1 MCGCSSVRSRAKS
14 RCSVASMLRL
24 AATWAGSIQEPIG
37 LLLIN
42 PTSLSQNHARACR
55 DAPDGGAMSMPVAGG
70 GAAGVAS
77 LAQILLL
84 FCGGGRCNGTR
95 KLKGGMRMRD
105 QARALTRAI
114 GYAWL
119 CWATAL
125 AAQPAAQSD
134 TGAIVRYE
142 VQPSDVL
149 QVSVWREPELTQQV
163 LVRPDGAF
171 SFPLAGDI
179 SAVGKTVEEL
189 RLELVER
196 LGRYIPDLVVTV
208 TVLEIRGNK
217 IYVIGQVNQPGEFI
231 VNPRVDVMQA
241 LSLAGGTTAFASPNA
256 IFVLR
261 RDNGQQ
267 RRLPFNFDAVL
278 RGRDLEQNVL
288 LRTGDVV
295 VVP

>member
-1 MCGCSSVRSRAKS
+1 MRD
-14 RCSVASMLRL
+14 
-24 AATWAGSIQEPIG
+24 
-37 LLLIN
+37 
-42 PTSLSQNHARACR
+42 HARALMR
-55 DAPDGGAMSMPVAGG
+55 AVGW
-70 GAAGVAS
+70 
-77 LAQILLL
+77 LLI
-84 FCGGGRCNGTR
+84 FWT
-95 KLKGGMRMRD
+95 
-105 QARALTRAI
+105 
-114 GYAWL
+114 
-119 CWATAL
+119 ATAV
-125 AAQPAAQSD
+125 AQSGQPPRSAPAAQADGGSV
-134 TGAIVRYE
+134 VRYE

-171 SFPLAGDI
+171 SFPLAGEI
-179 SAVGKTVEEL
+179 NAVGKTVEEL
-189 RLELVER
+189 RRELVER
-196 LGRYIPDLVVTV
+196 LARYIPDLVVTV

-241 LSLAGGTTAFASPNA
+241 LSLAGGTTAFASTGE

>member
-1 MCGCSSVRSRAKS
+1 
-14 RCSVASMLRL
+14 
-24 AATWAGSIQEPIG
+24 
-37 LLLIN
+37 
-42 PTSLSQNHARACR
+42 
-55 DAPDGGAMSMPVAGG
+55 
-70 GAAGVAS
+70 
-77 LAQILLL
+77 
-84 FCGGGRCNGTR
+84 
-95 KLKGGMRMRD
+95 MRN
-105 QARALTRAI
+105 QTRALTRAVGCCLI
-114 GYAWL
+114 FWMT
-119 CWATAL
+119 TA
-125 AAQPAAQSD
+125 AAQAPRAPSSAQPVPSNPSAPAPQQQRAAVPAQAAPSD
-134 TGAIVRYE
+134 TGGAVVRYE

-149 QVSVWREPELTQQV
+149 QVSVWKDPELTQQV

-171 SFPLAGDI
+171 SFPLAGEI
-179 SAVGKTVEEL
+179 NAVGKTVEEL
-189 RLELVER
+189 RRELVDR
-196 LGRYIPDLVVTV
+196 LGRYIPNVVLTV

-217 IYVIGQVNQPGEFI
+217 IYVIGQVNQPGEFV

-241 LSLAGGTTAFASPNA
+241 LSLAGGTTAFASTGE

>member
-1 MCGCSSVRSRAKS
+1 
-14 RCSVASMLRL
+14 
-24 AATWAGSIQEPIG
+24 
-37 LLLIN
+37 
-42 PTSLSQNHARACR
+42 
-55 DAPDGGAMSMPVAGG
+55 
-70 GAAGVAS
+70 
-77 LAQILLL
+77 
-84 FCGGGRCNGTR
+84 
-95 KLKGGMRMRD
+95 MRMRD

>member
-1 MCGCSSVRSRAKS
+1 
-14 RCSVASMLRL
+14 
-24 AATWAGSIQEPIG
+24 
-37 LLLIN
+37 
-42 PTSLSQNHARACR
+42 
-55 DAPDGGAMSMPVAGG
+55 
-70 GAAGVAS
+70 
-77 LAQILLL
+77 
-84 FCGGGRCNGTR
+84 
-95 KLKGGMRMRD
+95 MRD
-105 QARALTRAI
+105 QARALLRAV
-114 GYAWL
+114 GWL
-119 CWATAL
+119 LIFWTATA
-125 AAQPAAQSD
+125 AAQSGQAPRSASPAQSTQPD
-134 TGAIVRYE
+134 SGAVVRYE

-149 QVSVWREPELTQQV
+149 QISVWKDPELTQQV

-171 SFPLAGDI
+171 SFPLAGEI
-179 SAVGKTVEEL
+179 NAVGKTVEEL
-189 RLELVER
+189 RRELVER
-196 LGRYIPDLVVTV
+196 LGRYIPDVVLTV

-241 LSLAGGTTAFASPNA
+241 LSLAGGTTAFASTGE

>member
-1 MCGCSSVRSRAKS
+1 
-14 RCSVASMLRL
+14 
-24 AATWAGSIQEPIG
+24 
-37 LLLIN
+37 
-42 PTSLSQNHARACR
+42 
-55 DAPDGGAMSMPVAGG
+55 
-70 GAAGVAS
+70 
-77 LAQILLL
+77 
-84 FCGGGRCNGTR
+84 
-95 KLKGGMRMRD
+95 
-105 QARALTRAI
+105 
-114 GYAWL
+114 
-119 CWATAL
+119 
-125 AAQPAAQSD
+125 
-134 TGAIVRYE
+134 
-142 VQPSDVL
+142 VQPSDIL
-149 QVSVWREPELTQQV
+149 QISVWREPELTQQV

-179 SAVGKTVEEL
+179 NAVGKTVEEL
-189 RLELVER
+189 RRELVER
-196 LGRYIPDLVVTV
+196 LSRYIPDLVVTV

-217 IYVIGQVNQPGEFI
+217 IYVIGQVNQPGEFV

-241 LSLAGGTTAFASPNA
+241 LSLAGGTTAFASTGD

>member
-1 MCGCSSVRSRAKS
+1 
-14 RCSVASMLRL
+14 
-24 AATWAGSIQEPIG
+24 
-37 LLLIN
+37 
-42 PTSLSQNHARACR
+42 
-55 DAPDGGAMSMPVAGG
+55 
-70 GAAGVAS
+70 
-77 LAQILLL
+77 
-84 FCGGGRCNGTR
+84 
-95 KLKGGMRMRD
+95 MRN
-105 QARALTRAI
+105 QARALTRAV
-114 GYAWL
+114 GAAWL

-142 VQPSDVL
+142 VQPSDML
-149 QVSVWREPELTQQV
+149 QVSVWKEPELTQDV

-179 SAVGKTVEEL
+179 NAVGKTVEEL
-189 RLELVER
+189 RLELIER
-196 LGRYIPDLVVTV
+196 LSRYIEDPVVTV

-241 LSLAGGTTAFASPNA
+241 LSLAGGTTAFASPSE

-261 RDNGQQ
+261 RDGGEQ

-278 RGRDLEQNVL
+278 RGRELTQNIL

>member
-1 MCGCSSVRSRAKS
+1 
-14 RCSVASMLRL
+14 
-24 AATWAGSIQEPIG
+24 
-37 LLLIN
+37 
-42 PTSLSQNHARACR
+42 
-55 DAPDGGAMSMPVAGG
+55 
-70 GAAGVAS
+70 
-77 LAQILLL
+77 
-84 FCGGGRCNGTR
+84 
-95 KLKGGMRMRD
+95 MRD
-105 QARALTRAI
+105 QTRALTRAV
-114 GYAWL
+114 GCVWM

-125 AAQPAAQSD
+125 AAQPAARAAAQPAAQSAAQPD
-134 TGAIVRYE
+134 TGAVVRYE

-149 QVSVWREPELTQQV
+149 QVSVWHEPELSQQV

-179 SAVGKTVEEL
+179 SAIGKTVEEL
-189 RLELVER
+189 RRELVER

-217 IYVIGQVNQPGEFI
+217 IYVIGQVNTPGEFI

-241 LSLAGGTTAFASPNA
+241 LSLAGGTTAFASPSE

-267 RRLPFNFDAVL
+267 QRLPFNFDAVL
-278 RGRDLEQNVL
+278 RGRDLEQNIL

>member
-1 MCGCSSVRSRAKS
+1 
-14 RCSVASMLRL
+14 
-24 AATWAGSIQEPIG
+24 
-37 LLLIN
+37 
-42 PTSLSQNHARACR
+42 
-55 DAPDGGAMSMPVAGG
+55 
-70 GAAGVAS
+70 
-77 LAQILLL
+77 
-84 FCGGGRCNGTR
+84 
-95 KLKGGMRMRD
+95 MRMRD
-105 QARALTRAI
+105 QARALARAI
-114 GYAWL
+114 GYVWL
-119 CWATAL
+119 CWATGL

-142 VQPSDVL
+142 VQPSDLL
-149 QVSVWREPELTQQV
+149 QVSVWRDPELTQEV

-179 SAVGKTVEEL
+179 SAIGKTVEEL

-196 LGRYIPDLVVTV
+196 LGRYIQDLVVTV

-231 VNPRVDVMQA
+231 VNPRVDVIQA
-241 LSLAGGTTAFASPNA
+241 LSLAGGTTAFASPSE

-261 RDNGQQ
+261 RDDGQQ
-267 RRLPFNFDAVL
+267 LRLPFNFEAVL
-278 RGRDLEQNVL
+278 RGRDLAQNIL